1 MWLWQLYLLTSM
13 LCQTTISIHAFDKS
27 NAWFIVSENHQ
38 FYPYICLWIEV
49 KYNFF
54 CCTLQI
60 WIVIAVSYLE
70 VSTWWVRTHL
80 ACTFVTPSDF
90 LRLCYHPGK
99 LPSVLPIYL
108 WCDYGTLTLTNLT
121 YSSTCNVYNHLSKV

>member
-1 MWLWQLYLLTSM
+1 MWLWQLYLLTYNA
-13 LCQTTISIHAFDKS
+13 LPDKYKHS
-27 NAWFIVSENHQ
+27 
-38 FYPYICLWIEV
+38 C
-49 KYNFF
+49 
-54 CCTLQI
+54 I
-60 WIVIAVSYLE
+60 WQKQCMVYCFRKPSVLPIYLLMNWSQVQLLLLHFTDLYCHCGVVLE

-108 WCDYGTLTLTNLT
+108 RCDYGTLTLTNLT